1 MGSKIDDVVKK
12 KIGRSEIDD
21 VAKKNPLCF
30 FNPLFRTVSLFPS
43 KKQARAR
50 SSMTATTPTLEQL
63 REKTAE
69 LEQQMQQ
76 LQKQEDEP
84 ARQDVFLLDG
94 QTA

>member
-1 MGSKIDDVVKK
+1 
-12 KIGRSEIDD
+12 
-21 VAKKNPLCF
+21 
-30 FNPLFRTVSLFPS
+30 
-43 KKQARAR
+43 
-50 SSMTATTPTLEQL
+50 MTATTPTLEQL